1 MPGFEQ
7 FVSVCLQ
14 FVTNSNDFSTI
25 KTRTKRGW
33 IIRRELYKYRPQ
45 KKNPKLVF
53 PVGPMEPIG
62 PHGSWLWKQF
72 VPKDLQLEI
81 CRNMQIILS
90 LTTMSKPELDAYLK
104 SIGEDINF
112 WNLFTDEIVC
122 ELLQLRE
129 EYANPEI
136 QLEISLDR
144 ILSFFMKHL
153 KYETPNQVFLLFFQ
167 CLSSKCFYFNRK
179 RIGKKWNQ
187 KNDGYML
194 QTLKRNEGNLQIQ
207 SFFYRKLV
215 DLIISI
221 PSFQKETRLSLNLN
235 TSLKEKQEFEALKG
249 FIQITNI
256 FLHRKISDEI
266 VSLPI
271 QQQICETTSFLLY
284 SCVKDPRFVK
294 QLIRKFQLIH
304 RSVRT
309 HFIRTSNFGLVLVFR
324 LFRRDAI
331 NRLKR
336 ISNSFVSKLIMTIGI
351 FPEYFQANH
360 FTKKFL
366 SLPMHF
372 K

>member
-1 MPGFEQ
+1 MPDCEH
-7 FVSVCLQ
+7 FVSVCLEII
-14 FVTNSNDFSTI
+14 TNSSDFSI
-25 KTRTKRGW
+25 NKTRTKRGW
-33 IIRRELYKYRPQ
+33 RIRRKLYDYRPR
-45 KKNPKLVF
+45 KKTPKLVF

-81 CRNMQIILS
+81 CRNMQIILCR
-90 LTTMSKPELDAYLK
+90 TTMSKPELDAYLK

-144 ILSFFMKHL
+144 TLSFFMKHF
-153 KYETPNQVFLLFFQ
+153 KYETLNQVFLLFFQ

-194 QTLKRNEGNLQIQ
+194 QTLKRNEDNLRIQ

-215 DLIISI
+215 DLIIST
-221 PSFQKETRLSLNLN
+221 PSFLNLD
-235 TSLKEKQEFEALKG
+235 TSWKQKQEFEALKG
-249 FIQITNI
+249 FILITRI
-256 FLHRKISDEI
+256 FLYREIPDEI

-271 QQQICETTSFLLY
+271 QQQICETTSFLLI
-284 SCVKDPRFVK
+284 SCLKDPRFVK
-294 QLIRKFQLIH
+294 HLIQKFQLIH

-331 NRLKR
+331 NKLKR
-336 ISNSFVSKLIMTIGI
+336 IPNSFVSKLMMTIGI
-351 FPEYFQANH
+351 FPEFVPSNH
-360 FTKKFL
+360 FTRKFL
-366 SLPMHF
+366 SLPMHDVPS
-372 K
+372 

>member
-1 MPGFEQ
+1 MLDFNH

-14 FVTNSNDFSTI
+14 FVTNSYDFPTI
-25 KTRTKRGW
+25 KTRTKGGW
-33 IIRRELYKYRPQ
+33 RIRRKLYEYRPREQ
-45 KKNPKLVF
+45 NPKLVF
-53 PVGPMEPIG
+53 PVGPMNPTG

-72 VPKDLQLEI
+72 VPKNLQLEI

-104 SIGEDINF
+104 SIGEDIHF
-112 WNLFTDEIVC
+112 WNLFTEEIVC

-144 ILSFFMKHL
+144 TLSFFVKHL
-153 KYETPNQVFLLFFQ
+153 KCETPNQVFLLFFQ

-194 QTLKRNEGNLQIQ
+194 QTLKRNEDNLRIQ

-221 PSFQKETRLSLNLN
+221 PSFQKETRLSLNLD
-235 TSLKEKQEFEALKG
+235 TSLKQKQEFEALKG
-249 FIQITNI
+249 FIQITRI
-256 FLHRKISDEI
+256 FLERKISDEI

-284 SCVKDPRFVK
+284 SCVKDPRFMK
-294 QLIRKFQLIH
+294 QLIRKFHLIH
-304 RSVRT
+304 RSVRR
-309 HFIRTSNFGLVLVFR
+309 FLIGTSHITLVLAWRMFHMDR
-324 LFRRDAI
+324 I
-331 NRLKR
+331 NKLKR
-336 ISNSFVSKLIMTIGI
+336 IPNSFVSKLMMTIGI
-351 FPEYFQANH
+351 FPEFIPNNH
-360 FTKKFL
+360 FTRRFL
-366 SLPMHF
+366 SLTNA
-372 K
+372 

>member
-1 MPGFEQ
+1 MTGFEQ
-7 FVSVCLQ
+7 FVSFCLQ
-14 FVTNSNDFSTI
+14 FVTDSYDFSTI
-25 KTRTKRGW
+25 KTRTERGW
-33 IIRRELYKYRPQ
+33 RIRRELYNSRPQ
-45 KKNPKLVF
+45 KKNSKLVF
-53 PVGPMEPIG
+53 PVDPIKPTG

-90 LTTMSKPELDAYLK
+90 RTTMSKPEFDAYLK
-104 SIGEDINF
+104 SIGEDIHF

-136 QLEISLDR
+136 QLEITLDR
-144 ILSFFMKHL
+144 TLSFFMKHW

-194 QTLKRNEGNLQIQ
+194 QTLKRNEENLRIQ

-221 PSFQKETRLSLNLN
+221 PSFLNLD
-235 TSLKEKQEFEALKG
+235 TSWKQNQEIEALKS
-249 FIQITNI
+249 FILITRI
-256 FLHRKISDEI
+256 FLYREIPDEI

-271 QQQICETTSFLLY
+271 QRQICETTSFLLY

-304 RSVRT
+304 RSVRRFLIGRSHIT
-309 HFIRTSNFGLVLVFR
+309 LVLVFR

-331 NRLKR
+331 NKLKR
-336 ISNSFVSKLIMTIGI
+336 IPNSFVSKLMMTIGI
-351 FPEYFQANH
+351 FPEFVPSNH
-360 FTKKFL
+360 FTRRFL
-366 SLPMHF
+366 SLPMHDVPS
-372 K
+372 